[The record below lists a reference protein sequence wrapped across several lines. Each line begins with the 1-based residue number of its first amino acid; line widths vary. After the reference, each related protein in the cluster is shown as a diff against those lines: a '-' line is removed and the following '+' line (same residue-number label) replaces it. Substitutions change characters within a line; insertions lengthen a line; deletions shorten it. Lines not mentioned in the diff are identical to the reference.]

1 MNKSKKLIL
10 MCLCLKGHCKEVA
23 KTGFYS
29 LPRMRIARMQEEI
42 FKIKNNVKSY
52 VPWDLRGYRG

>member
-1 MNKSKKLIL
+1 

-29 LPRMRIARMQEEI
+29 LPRMRIARMQGEI

-52 VPWDLRGYRG
+52 APWDLRGYRR